1 MSPILKFSHQHP
13 QIVTNITVTCSKSE
27 PCEKWL
33 SEPYAKEHIFDNITS
48 YDLICG
54 LGPTVCD
61 ETESTGTES
70 RLFYW
75 ILVGEVI
82 MGFGFSGFM
91 TLGMSY
97 LHDISPPE
105 QRAYNQGELEAKKSQ
120 VIKNVNTLVSRVF
133 VFRTEFRRSLNNE
146 SSI

>member
-1 MSPILKFSHQHP
+1 M
-13 QIVTNITVTCSKSE
+13 
-27 PCEKWL
+27 
-33 SEPYAKEHIFDNITS
+33 
-48 YDLICG
+48 ICG
-54 LGPTVCD
+54 LGPSVCD
-61 ETESTGTES
+61 EAESTGTES

-105 QRAYNQGELEAKKSQ
+105 QRAYNQGKLGVEKQ
-120 VIKNVNTLVSRVF
+120 GHVIKKREYLGISSFCFSNRVPNI
-133 VFRTEFRRSLNNE
+133 V
-146 SSI
+146 

>member
-1 MSPILKFSHQHP
+1 MQKSTKY
-13 QIVTNITVTCSKSE
+13 SKSE
-27 PCEKWL
+27 PYEKWL

-61 ETESTGTES
+61 ETKSTGTES

-105 QRAYNQGELEAKKSQ
+105 QRAYNQGEQERLASK
-120 VIKNVNTLVSRVF
+120 
-133 VFRTEFRRSLNNE
+133 
-146 SSI
+146 

>member
-1 MSPILKFSHQHP
+1 M
-13 QIVTNITVTCSKSE
+13 
-27 PCEKWL
+27 
-33 SEPYAKEHIFDNITS
+33 
-48 YDLICG
+48 ICG

-61 ETESTGTES
+61 ESESTGTES

-105 QRAYNQGELEAKKSQ
+105 QRAYNQGELEAKKGH
-120 VIKNVNTLVSRVF
+120 VITNVNTLVSRVF

>member
-1 MSPILKFSHQHP
+1 MHIICSILKVRTLQ
-13 QIVTNITVTCSKSE
+13 
-27 PCEKWL
+27 KWL

-61 ETESTGTES
+61 ETESTETES
-70 RLFYW
+70 QLFYW

-105 QRAYNQGELEAKKSQ
+105 QRAYNQGELTMK
-120 VIKNVNTLVSRVF
+120 RPYH
-133 VFRTEFRRSLNNE
+133 NNHIICAI
-146 SSI
+146 SDDLYHI

>member
-1 MSPILKFSHQHP
+1 M
-13 QIVTNITVTCSKSE
+13 
-27 PCEKWL
+27 
-33 SEPYAKEHIFDNITS
+33 
-48 YDLICG
+48 ICG

-61 ETESTGTES
+61 ETESTRTES

-105 QRAYNQGELEAKKSQ
+105 QRAYNQGELGVEKQ
-120 VIKNVNTLVSRVF
+120 DHVMKNVNTLVSRVF